1 MKNKKL
7 RAIFVLAVCLITL
20 ATTVLPIYAAAYS
33 TYTYS
38 IDGTQLASPD
48 AYTPLMV
55 YDSSSTG
62 ILDETGFKITDPRD
76 LTTDVDGNIYICD
89 IAVREV
95 EDPET
100 KKVTTEKRHRILV
113 LDRYYNFL
121 YEIVNFTNDMGVLD
135 SFNSPSGCCVT
146 EKKIYVADTENARI
160 VVLNRENNG
169 RSYPTFDRIIEAPSD
184 DVFPEG
190 AIYKPV
196 AVASDD
202 SHVYVV
208 STTTFMGII
217 AMDLNGEFQGFIGAQ
232 KVSVNILNILIRVI
246 QTPEQ
251 RAKSQR
257 YVSTEYNNITIDQD
271 GFIYVTT
278 SSISEAEQQKAIK
291 NKSTASTY
299 APVKKLNTAGDDI
312 MNRNGFYPPSGEV
325 QVASVS
331 YGSGV
336 TGASRVI
343 DVAVGPEKTWS
354 IIDEKR
360 QRVFTYDKDG
370 NLLFA
375 FGDSGKQ
382 LGNLVS
388 IEAVAYQKIDEDKYN
403 LVLLDK
409 STCSFTVYD
418 RTDYGELIITALK
431 NDNARLYD
439 RAVYDYENI
448 LQRNINFDTAYIG
461 IAKSLYRGGDYEGSM
476 EQYSYAYNTSGYSNA
491 FKMYRKDL
499 ISKWIV
505 LVPIIVI
512 ALFVGIW
519 WFFKVCGKLNAKTAV
534 TSGKRTFVQ
543 ELAFAFHLIFHP
555 FDGFW
560 DLKHEKRGS
569 VRGALFYIAIT
580 ILAFTYQS
588 VGRSYMYNPRGVYSS
603 IAAQA
608 MGLLIPIALWVAAN
622 WCLTTLFDG
631 EGSVKD
637 ILISTGYS
645 FAPMP
650 FFIIVATALTHI
662 LSSSESGIIN
672 LIIGVAWV
680 WVGLLI
686 FFGIMV
692 THDYSLLKNVL
703 TTVGTIGG
711 MAFIMFLCILF
722 FTLMSDIIGLISTII
737 TEITYR
743 M

>member
-1 MKNKKL
+1 M
-7 RAIFVLAVCLITL
+7 
-20 ATTVLPIYAAAYS
+20 
-33 TYTYS
+33 
-38 IDGTQLASPD
+38 
-48 AYTPLMV
+48 
-55 YDSSSTG
+55 
-62 ILDETGFKITDPRD
+62 
-76 LTTDVDGNIYICD
+76 
-89 IAVREV
+89 
-95 EDPET
+95 
-100 KKVTTEKRHRILV
+100 
-113 LDRYYNFL
+113 
-121 YEIVNFTNDMGVLD
+121 
-135 SFNSPSGCCVT
+135 
-146 EKKIYVADTENARI
+146 
-160 VVLNRENNG
+160 
-169 RSYPTFDRIIEAPSD
+169 PTFDRIIEAPSD

-190 AIYKPV
+190 SIYKPV

-202 SHVYVV
+202 SHIYVV
-208 STTTFMGII
+208 STTTYMGII
-217 AMDLNGEFQGFIGAQ
+217 AMDMNGEFQGFIGAQ
-232 KVSVNILNILIRVI
+232 KVSVNLLNILIRLF
-246 QTPEQ
+246 QTAEQ
-251 RAKSQR
+251 RARSQQ
-257 YVSTEYNNITIDQD
+257 YVSTEYNNIAIDSD

-278 SSISEAEQQKAIK
+278 SSIKEAEQQKAI
-291 NKSTASTY
+291 NNRSTASTY

-325 QVASVS
+325 QVASVT
-331 YGSGV
+331 YSGGGQ
-336 TGASRVI
+336 TGPSRII
-343 DVAVGPEKTWS
+343 DVAIGPEKTWS

-382 LGNLVS
+382 MGNLVS
-388 IEAVAYQKIDEDKYN
+388 IEAVAYQGDN
-403 LVLLDK
+403 LLLLDK
-409 STCSFTVYD
+409 STCSFSVYS
-418 RTDYGELIITALK
+418 RTEYGDLIITALA
-431 NDNARLYD
+431 NDNARLYEK
-439 RAVYDYENI
+439 AVYDYENI

-461 IAKSLYRGGDYEGSM
+461 IAKSLYRGGDYEGAM

-491 FKMYRKDL
+491 FKMYRKDV

-505 LVPIIVI
+505 LVPVIVI
-512 ALFVGIW
+512 ALIVGLW

-569 VRGALFYIAIT
+569 VRGAFFYIALA

-588 VGRSYMYNPRGVYSS
+588 VGRSYMYNPRGTYSS
-603 IAAQA
+603 IWSQA
-608 MGLLIPIALWVAAN
+608 LSLLIPIALWVAAN

-631 EGSVKD
+631 EGSAKD
-637 ILISTGYS
+637 ILIATGYS

-650 FFIIVATALTHI
+650 FFIVVATVLTHI
-662 LSSSESGIIN
+662 LSSAESGIIN
-672 LIIGVAWV
+672 LIISVAWV

-703 TTVGTIGG
+703 TTVGTIAG

-722 FTLMSDIIGLISTII
+722 FTLISDIVGLISTII

>member
-1 MKNKKL
+1 MKNKKF
-7 RAIFVLAVCLITL
+7 RAIFVLAICMITL
-20 ATTVLPIYAAAYS
+20 ATALLPIYAAAYS

-48 AYTPLMV
+48 AYTPLKV
-55 YDSSSTG
+55 YDSDNTG
-62 ILDETGFKITDPRD
+62 ILAATGFELTDPRD
-76 LTTDVDGNIYICD
+76 MTVDVDGNIYICD
-89 IAVREV
+89 VAVREV
-95 EDPET
+95 TDASGKT
-100 KKVTTEKRHRILV
+100 KTEKCPRLVV
-113 LDRYYNFL
+113 LDKYYN
-121 YEIVNFTNDMGVLD
+121 YMYQIKNFTNDMGVSD
-135 SFNSPSGCCVT
+135 SFNGISGCCVT
-146 EKKIYVADTENARI
+146 EKKLYIADTDNARI
-160 VVLNRENNG
+160 VVFNRENNG
-169 RSYPTFDRIIEAPSD
+169 RNVPTFDRIIEAPSD

-190 AIYKPV
+190 SIYKPV

-202 SHVYVV
+202 SHIYVV
-208 STTTFMGII
+208 SNTTFMGII
-217 AMDLNGEFQGFIGAQ
+217 AMDMSGEFQGFIGAQ
-232 KVSVNILNILIRVI
+232 KVSVNMLNILIRFF
-246 QTPEQ
+246 QTAEQ
-251 RAKSQR
+251 RARSAN
-257 YVSTEYNNITIDQD
+257 YVSTEYNNITIDSE

-278 SSISEAEQQKAIK
+278 SSIKEGDQQKAI
-291 NKSTASTY
+291 NNRSTASTY

-325 QVASVS
+325 KVANVS
-331 YGSGV
+331 YNAG
-336 TGASRVI
+336 TIGASRVI

-388 IEAVAYQKIDEDKYN
+388 IEAVAYQGSN
-403 LVLLDK
+403 MLLLDK
-409 STCSFTVYD
+409 STNSFTVYS
-418 RTDYGELIITALK
+418 RTEYGNLIITALA

-439 RAVYDYENI
+439 KAVYDYENI

-461 IAKSLYRGGDYEGSM
+461 IAKSLYRGGDYEGAM
-476 EQYSYAYNTSGYSNA
+476 EQYSFAYNTSGYSNA

-499 ISKWIV
+499 ISKWII
-505 LVPIIVI
+505 LVPIIVVGLVL
-512 ALFVGIW
+512 ALW
-519 WFFKVCGKLNAKTAV
+519 WFFKACGKLNAKTAV
-534 TSGKRTFVQ
+534 TSGKRTYVQ

-569 VRGALFYIAIT
+569 IRGALTFLALA
-580 ILAFTYQS
+580 ILASTYQS

-603 IAAQA
+603 IGAQA
-608 MGLLIPIALWVAAN
+608 LSILVPVTLWVASN

-631 EGSVKD
+631 EGSAKD
-637 ILISTGYS
+637 ILIATGYS

-650 FFIIVATALTHI
+650 FFIVVATVLTHI

-672 LIIGVAWV
+672 LIISVSWV

-692 THDYSLLKNVL
+692 THDYSILKNVL
-703 TTVGTIGG
+703 TTVGTIAG

-722 FTLMSDIIGLISTII
+722 FTLISDIIGLISTII

>member
-1 MKNKKL
+1 MRNNKL
-7 RAIFVLAVCLITL
+7 RAILVLAICVITL
-20 ATTVLPIYAAAYS
+20 ATTLLPIYAAAYS

-48 AYTPLMV
+48 AYTPLKV
-55 YDSSSTG
+55 YDSYTTG
-62 ILDETGFKITDPRD
+62 IFDATGFEITDPRD
-76 LTTDVDGNIYICD
+76 MTTDVDGNIYICD
-89 IAVREV
+89 IAIREV
-95 EDPET
+95 TITDSKGNE
-100 KKVTTEKRHRILV
+100 KITTEKSPRIIV

-121 YEIVNFTNDMGVLD
+121 YEITRFTNDMGVLD
-135 SFNSPSGCCVT
+135 SFNGVSGCCVT
-146 EKKIYVADTENARI
+146 EKKLYVADTDNSRI
-160 VVLNRENNG
+160 VVFNRENNG
-169 RSYPTFDRIIEAPSD
+169 RNMPTFDRIIEAPSD

-190 AIYKPV
+190 SIYKPV

-208 STTTFMGII
+208 STTTYMGII

-232 KVSVNILNILIRVI
+232 KVSVNILNILIRVF
-246 QTPEQ
+246 QTAEQ
-251 RAKSQR
+251 RALSQK
-257 YVSTEYNNITIDQD
+257 YVSTEYNNITIDDD

-278 SSISEAEQQKAIK
+278 SSIDEGQQQKAI
-291 NKSTASTY
+291 NNRSTASTY

-325 QVASVS
+325 QVASRTFS
-331 YGSGV
+331 SGGQ
-336 TGASRVI
+336 TGPSRII

-382 LGNLVS
+382 MGNLVS
-388 IEAVAYQKIDEDKYN
+388 IEAVAYQGDNMI
-403 LVLLDK
+403 LMDK
-409 STCSFTVYD
+409 STCSFSVYS
-418 RTDYGELIITALK
+418 RTEYGDLIITALA

-439 RAVYDYENI
+439 KAVYDYENI

-461 IAKSLYRGGDYEGSM
+461 IAKSLYRGGDYEGAM

-512 ALFVGIW
+512 ALVVGLW

-569 VRGALFYIAIT
+569 IRGAAFYIGMA

-588 VGRSYMYNPRGVYSS
+588 VGRSYMYNPRGTYSS
-603 IAAQA
+603 IGAQA
-608 MGLLIPIALWVAAN
+608 LSLLIPIALWVAAN

-631 EGSVKD
+631 EGSAKD
-637 ILISTGYS
+637 ILIATGYA

-650 FFIIVATALTHI
+650 FFIVVATILTHI
-662 LSSSESGIIN
+662 LSSAESGIVN
-672 LIIGVAWV
+672 LIVSVAWV

-686 FFGIMV
+686 FFGIMI

-703 TTVGTIGG
+703 TTVGTIAG

>member
-1 MKNKKL
+1 MNNKKL

-20 ATTVLPIYAAAYS
+20 VTTVLPAYAAAYS

-48 AYTPLMV
+48 AYTPLAV
-55 YDSSSTG
+55 YDSNTTG
-62 ILDETGFKITDPRD
+62 IKEATGFEITDPRD
-76 LTTDVDGNIYICD
+76 MTTDADGNVYIVD

-95 EDPET
+95 EDANG
-100 KKVTTEKRHRILV
+100 KVKTEKKHRIIV

-121 YEIVNFTNDMGVLD
+121 YEITKFTNDMGVVD
-135 SFNSPSGCCVT
+135 SFNGLSGCCVT
-146 EKKIYVADTENARI
+146 EKKIYVADTDNARI

-169 RSYPTFDRIIEAPSD
+169 RSMPTFDRIIEAPSD

-190 AIYKPV
+190 SIYKPV

-208 STTTFMGII
+208 STTTYMGII

-232 KVSVNILNILIRVI
+232 KVSVNILNILLRLI

-257 YVSTEYNNITIDQD
+257 YVSTEYNNITIDKD

-278 SSISEAEQQKAIK
+278 SSINAAEQQKAIK

-336 TGASRVI
+336 TGASRII

-360 QRVFTYDKDG
+360 QRIFTYDKDG

-388 IEAVAYQKIDEDKYN
+388 IEAVAYQGDN
-403 LVLLDK
+403 LLLLDK
-409 STCSFTVYD
+409 STRSFTVYN
-418 RTDYGELIITALK
+418 RTGYGDLIITALA

-439 RAVYDYENI
+439 KAVYDYENI

-461 IAKSLYRGGDYEGSM
+461 IAKSLYRGGDYEGAM

-491 FKMYRKDL
+491 FKMYRKDV

-505 LVPIIVI
+505 LVPIIV
-512 ALFVGIW
+512 VGLILGLS
-519 WFFKVCGKLNAKTAV
+519 WFFKACGKLNAKTAV

-543 ELAFAFHLIFHP
+543 ELAYATHLIFHP
-555 FDGFW
+555 IDGFW

-569 VRGALFYIAIT
+569 VRAALVYIGLA

-588 VGRSYMYNPRGVYSS
+588 VGRSYMYNPRGTYSS
-603 IAAQA
+603 IATQA
-608 MGLLIPIALWVAAN
+608 MALIIPIALWVAAN

-631 EGSVKD
+631 EGNVKD
-637 ILISTGYS
+637 ILIATGYS

-650 FFIIVATALTHI
+650 FFIVVATILTHI

-672 LIIGVAWV
+672 LIISVAWV

>member
-1 MKNKKL
+1 M
-7 RAIFVLAVCLITL
+7 AICLITL
-20 ATTVLPIYAAAYS
+20 ATAILPIYAAAYS

-48 AYTPLMV
+48 AYTPLKV
-55 YDSSSTG
+55 YDSESTG
-62 ILDETGFKITDPRD
+62 ILAATGFEITDPRD
-76 LTTDVDGNIYICD
+76 MTVDVDGNIYICD
-89 IAVREV
+89 VAVREV
-95 EDPET
+95 VNPANN
-100 KKVTTEKRHRILV
+100 KVTTEKSPRLIV
-113 LDRYYNFL
+113 LDKYYKFM
-121 YEIVNFTNDMGVLD
+121 YEVKNFTNDMGVND
-135 SFNSPSGCCVT
+135 TFNGISGCCVT
-146 EKKIYVADTENARI
+146 EKKIYIADTDNARI
-160 VVLNRENNG
+160 VVFNRENSG
-169 RSYPTFDRIIEAPSD
+169 RNVPSFDRIIEAPSD

-190 AIYKPV
+190 SIYKPV

-202 SHVYVV
+202 SHIYVV
-208 STTTFMGII
+208 STTTYMGII
-217 AMDLNGEFQGFIGAQ
+217 AMDMAGEFQGFIGAQ
-232 KVSVNILNILIRVI
+232 KVSVNLLNILIRTF
-246 QTPEQ
+246 QTAEQ
-251 RAKSQR
+251 RAQSAK
-257 YVSTEYNNITIDQD
+257 YVSTEYNNIAIDGD

-278 SSISEAEQQKAIK
+278 SSINEGEQQKAI
-291 NKSTASTY
+291 NNRSTASTY

-325 QVASVS
+325 QVANIS
-331 YGSGV
+331 YGSGT

-343 DVAVGPEKTWS
+343 DVAIGPEKTWS

-388 IEAVAYQKIDEDKYN
+388 IEAVAYQGSN
-403 LVLLDK
+403 LLLLDK
-409 STCSFTVYD
+409 STNSFTVYS
-418 RTDYGELIITALK
+418 RTEYGDLIITALA

-439 RAVYDYENI
+439 KAVYDYENI

-461 IAKSLYRGGDYEGSM
+461 IAKSLYRGGDYEGAM
-476 EQYSYAYNTSGYSNA
+476 EQYSFAYNTSGYSNA

-512 ALFVGIW
+512 ALVVGLW
-519 WFFKVCGKLNAKTAV
+519 WFFKACGKLNAKTAV

-569 VRGALFYIAIT
+569 LRGAIFYIALA

-603 IAAQA
+603 IGAQA
-608 MGLLIPIALWVAAN
+608 LSILIPVTLWVVAN

-631 EGSVKD
+631 EGSAKD
-637 ILISTGYS
+637 ILIATGYS

-650 FFIIVATALTHI
+650 FFIVIATILTHI

-672 LIIGVAWV
+672 LLIGVAWV

-692 THDYSLLKNVL
+692 THDYSILKNVL
-703 TTVGTIGG
+703 TTVGTIVG

-722 FTLMSDIIGLISTII
+722 FTLISDIIGLISTII